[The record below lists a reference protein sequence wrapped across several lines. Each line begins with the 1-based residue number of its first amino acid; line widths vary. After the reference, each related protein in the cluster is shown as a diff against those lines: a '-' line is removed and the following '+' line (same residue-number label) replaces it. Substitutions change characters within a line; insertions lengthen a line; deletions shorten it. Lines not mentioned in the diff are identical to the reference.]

1 MHGFTF
7 YSCLKTKENCIIQ
20 ESDPLSFSR
29 VLNIVESLT
38 SIVTKSKLLTLL
50 YIIISIYRFD
60 PFRALVRDLWQYS
73 LHDTLYY
80 QAILTG
86 AMSCYCWIICLILSC
101 LSIDATSLFCVI
113 FMHFIH

>member
-60 PFRALVRDLWQYS
+60 PFRALVRDLW
-73 LHDTLYY
+73 
-80 QAILTG
+80 
-86 AMSCYCWIICLILSC
+86 IICLILSC
-101 LSIDATSLFCVI
+101 FSIDASSLFCVI